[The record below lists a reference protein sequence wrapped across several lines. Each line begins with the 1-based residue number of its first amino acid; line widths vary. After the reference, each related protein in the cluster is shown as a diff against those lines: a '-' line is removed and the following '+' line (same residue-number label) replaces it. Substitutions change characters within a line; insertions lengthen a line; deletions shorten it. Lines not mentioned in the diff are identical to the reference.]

1 MYPLGNNANG
11 VHGQRQAGNV
21 SCQQKQPQR
30 ALPQSL
36 LHQQPDDQHS
46 RQRRAE
52 QKQRVHDPLAMEIGV
67 VGAGQKEGEHLLQRG
82 DDVAHIISRSLGL
95 GILHA
100 ARRVVGGDQIA
111 DQRRADHR
119 AAEQKQHAEM
129 AR

>member
-1 MYPLGNNANG
+1 MHPLGYDADD
-11 VHGQRQAGNV
+11 VHGQRQADNV
-21 SCQQKQPQR
+21 CHQQKQPQR
-30 ALPQSL
+30 AFPQL
-36 LHQQPDDQHS
+36 LFYQQPDDQHS

-111 DQRRADHR
+111 DQRRADH
-119 AAEQKQHAEM
+119 
-129 AR
+129 